1 MTQESLTEKLA
12 IHLMRPVDEATRQRS
27 RLHLLDWLGCVAGA
41 RQSEVAKLNL
51 HNLQPY
57 AVRKSAW
64 LGNVLEMDDVHRA
77 ATLHPGPVI
86 WPSVLGCGSESLDDL
101 LDNAVRGYEA
111 CIAIGSTFDVR
122 HYEYY
127 HNTTTAGY
135 FGAVAAAFG
144 YGSDN
149 STTRQLV
156 SAMGLAGSVAG
167 GLWQMR
173 HEPGQG
179 KQWHIV
185 HAIET
190 AANAVTS
197 ANGSVV
203 GPRFILEGPQG
214 LYAATCKAPKPMVL
228 PDQWRIHEV
237 SFKPWGACRHAHP
250 AIDAAL
256 ELKAKL
262 GSLDGDILI
271 ETYAD
276 AIAFCDRPEPQSV
289 NDAKF
294 SIHHAVAVVAR
305 QGVPKL
311 ADFETAAIEALAGSR
326 TRVKVTEGPDI
337 SARYPDHF
345 GARITCAGETIELV
359 DTRGDPERPLS
370 MEGII
375 EKAQSLIAWG
385 GLPTKEADRAVD
397 LTLNGDD
404 AVAINKMLMDWLS

>member
-1 MTQESLTEKLA
+1 MTQESVTEKLA
-12 IHLMRPVDEATRQRS
+12 AHLMRPVDEATRQRA

-41 RQSEVAKLNL
+41 RQSDVAKLDL
-51 HNLQPY
+51 HDARTD

-64 LGNVLEMDDVHRA
+64 LGNVLEMDDIHRV

-86 WPSVLGCGSESLDDL
+86 WPCVLCSETESMKDL

-111 CIAIGSTFDVR
+111 SVAIGSTFDAR

-127 HNTTTAGY
+127 HNTTTAGF

-144 YGSDN
+144 YAAGKN
-149 STTRQLV
+149 TREQLV

-173 HEPGQG
+173 HEPGHG

-185 HAIET
+185 HAVET
-190 AANAVTS
+190 GINAVTYAS
-197 ANGSVV
+197 GSVA

-214 LYAATCKAPKPMVL
+214 LYAATCKDPDQMAL
-228 PDQWRIHEV
+228 PDQWRVHEV

-250 AIDAAL
+250 AIDVAL

-294 SIHHAVAVVAR
+294 SIQHAVAVVAKK
-305 QGVPKL
+305 GVPQL
-311 ADFETAAIEALAGSR
+311 ADFEPDAIMALAGSR
-326 TRVKVTEGPDI
+326 HRVMVSEASDI
-337 SARYPDHF
+337 SSRYPEHF

-370 MEGII
+370 TEGIV
-375 EKAQSLIAWG
+375 EKARSLIVWG
-385 GLPTKEADRAVD
+385 GLPEKEAERAVD
-397 LTLNGDD
+397 LALNGDD
-404 AVAINKMLMDWLS
+404 AGAINIMLTDWLS